1 MCGVCVDDA
10 QRAEMWRSLTREI
23 WRTRLRGVQR
33 NVEVWQALLSVR
45 QLVLPM
51 HDDIHT
57 YLKFASLCRK
67 TRRVRYRPL
76 PRQLLPGLL

>member
-1 MCGVCVDDA
+1 MVGIDRVCGGFTDDA
-10 QRAEMWRSLTREI
+10 QRAEMWQSLTREI

-33 NVEVWQALLSVR
+33 NVDVWQALLSVR

-67 TRRVRYRPL
+67 TRRVR
-76 PRQLLPGLL
+76 

>member
-1 MCGVCVDDA
+1 MVLRVRQHNFRLKRVCGGADDA
-10 QRAEMWRSLTREI
+10 QRAEMWRSLTREV

-45 QLVLPM
+45 QLVLPI

-67 TRRVRYRPL
+67 TRRVR
-76 PRQLLPGLL
+76 

>member
-1 MCGVCVDDA
+1 
-10 QRAEMWRSLTREI
+10 MWRSLTREV

-51 HDDIHT
+51 HDDVHT
-57 YLKFASLCRK
+57 YLKFAALCRK
-67 TRRVRYRPL
+67 TLRVRYQRL
-76 PRQLLPGLL
+76 PACAQPAAPA